1 MSMMKSE
8 INGLKDLE
16 VTLQTGINPMVVS
29 ENTLLITMVILFLIQ
44 MGMTSI
50 MTHGEMMALIMTEMV
65 L

>member
-1 MSMMKSE
+1 MMKSE

-50 MTHGEMMALIMTEMV
+50 MTHGGMMVLTMMEMV

>member
-1 MSMMKSE
+1 MKSE

-50 MTHGEMMALIMTEMV
+50 TTHGGMMVLTMTEMV